1 MHCVDSDVYCTC
13 DFYFCFIFIFHYIWH
28 NKYDRSKITR
38 CPSIANYWIIILP
51 QHGCINDSTP
61 INWPNIFAALLSL
74 IDHVVVRFKA
84 AYAFHTH

>member
-1 MHCVDSDVYCTC
+1 MFIVRVT
-13 DFYFCFIFIFHYIWH
+13 FIFALFLSFTIFGIINTIEVRLHVA
-28 NKYDRSKITR
+28 R
-38 CPSIANYWIIILP
+38 PSQTILP